1 MAATVFSVVIKEIEE
16 KQKYLADAL
25 ASGAAKDYAEYKFM
39 CGEIRGLSFAQS
51 YINDLVRRM
60 EQNEDE

>member
-25 ASGAAKDYAEYKFM
+25 ASGAAKDFAEYKFM

>member
-39 CGEIRGLSFAQS
+39 CGEIRGLSFAHA
-51 YINDLVRRM
+51 YVTDLVRKM
-60 EQNEDE
+60 EQDDDE

>member
-39 CGEIRGLSFAQS
+39 CGEIRGLSFAHS
-51 YINDLVRRM
+51 YVNDLVRKM
-60 EQNEDE
+60 EQDDDE

>member
-1 MAATVFSVVIKEIEE
+1 MAATVFSVVIKEIGE

-39 CGEIRGLSFAQS
+39 CGEIRGLSFAHS
-51 YINDLVRRM
+51 YIDDLVRRM

>member
-39 CGEIRGLSFAQS
+39 CGEIRGLSFAHS
-51 YINDLVRRM
+51 YIDDLVRRM
-60 EQNEDE
+60 EQDEDE